1 MTTKPKKLE
10 IIEKSSM
17 LVDVLE
23 LYLVEGECDRLVA
36 YLRQREN
43 GQERD

>member
-10 IIEKSSM
+10 IIKKSIM

-23 LYLVEGECDRLVA
+23 PYLEDDECDRLVA
-36 YLRQREN
+36 YLELLCGRK
-43 GQERD
+43 